1 MKKQFT
7 LEKTG
12 SVAFLT
18 KIFLFVERIVWFIG
32 VGIAIMIFL
41 FGYSFVLIPQYN
53 RLVEVR
59 EDDRRIELEEYKKS
73 LEDYKTRLNRFI
85 DEMSSVTDRELS
97 QINLVLPPKPDILI
111 FNEQLNILF
120 NNYNLSS
127 LTFSVSSDARKEEA
141 AEALNNEEAIDPSL
155 QEQFLSGIGEN
166 LPFGAGALSV
176 ENIEEAPQVQ
186 FDDISVNVS
195 FTASDY
201 FSAKDI
207 IADLEKKI
215 PIMDAETVSIT
226 VAPAGEASVTLTF
239 KARFLKGGESI

>member
-97 QINLVLPPKPDILI
+97 RINLVLPPKPDILI
-111 FNEQLNILF
+111 LNEQLNILF

-239 KARFLKGGESI
+239 KTRFLKG